1 MLGAVLSSE
10 GTKMNKMDTV
20 SAIIGLSLLEDTD
33 KYLNDYQ
40 GALQR
45 TYRVL
50 WWDVKPR
57 IWKWEQEPKTR
68 CADSNS

>member
-1 MLGAVLSSE
+1 MLGAVLST

-50 WWDVKPR
+50 WWDIKPR
-57 IWKWEQEPKTR
+57 I
-68 CADSNS
+68 